1 MENHTHTRTHSPHS
15 PGSASLSWWGYREE
29 EEEEEEGLWFAS
41 GFVTCRE
48 RVVVVVLL
56 CSALRRSGQTSEEV
70 GRGVGARDKE
80 EERDAGSAR
89 RGVSEN
95 YSLRKKKKKKKKTN
109 LVFVFNI

>member
-1 MENHTHTRTHSPHS
+1 M
-15 PGSASLSWWGYREE
+15 
-29 EEEEEEGLWFAS
+29 
-41 GFVTCRE
+41 
-48 RVVVVVLL
+48 VVVVLL

-95 YSLRKKKKKKKKTN
+95 YSLRKKKKRERDRSGFR
-109 LVFVFNI
+109 V